1 VREFGCTGDLYMRSK
16 ASKLPCN
23 RAVRTSDRGEF
34 ARYRVPN
41 EWKLA
46 ELLLEEPISPDMSA
60 SVD

>member
-1 VREFGCTGDLYMRSK
+1 MRSK

-41 EWKLA
+41 EWKLV